1 MTEIPKNPTTSIP
14 QQPQKVEQIKTEVT
28 EEQIQEQPVSD
39 AQSKEIT
46 EIKENPADRSAVKVD
61 NLENDIKVF
70 TSNPELAEKALE
82 IAELAEKRYKDNNI
96 EDAEL
101 KALNVGK
108 AFIDEF
114 QK

>member
-14 QQPQKVEQIKTEVT
+14 QQPQKVEQIKPEVT
-28 EEQIQEQPVSD
+28 EEQVQDVAATDVQ
-39 AQSKEIT
+39 AKEIT
-46 EIKENPADRSAVKVD
+46 EIQENPADRSAVKVD

-70 TSNPELAEKALE
+70 TSNPELAKKALE
-82 IAELAEKRYKDNNI
+82 VAELAEKRYKEDGM

-108 AFIDEF
+108 AFIEEF